1 MLPYWL
7 MFLFP
12 SVGALVGL
20 GQHRKGQRRDQA
32 FLVLLFVVFAVI
44 MGLRDGTGGDFY
56 NYQKTI
62 DMIAIQSVGTSMS
75 GSDPAFTL
83 LAIVSNWLGFYL
95 YGVNFVCAVLL
106 LYGLLRFVRTMPDPW
121 LAIAAAVPYMIIVVG
136 MGYIRQ
142 GVAIGFILLAM
153 IDLDR
158 KSYGWLAFHMLAAL
172 TFHIAAICMLPVLGF
187 GLLRRQP
194 AVLVVLGFLG
204 ALAYWFILRER
215 FAGLYQG
222 YVVDQY
228 DSSGALIRLLMNVVP
243 AVVFLAFRRRFPI
256 AEPAKTTWTVIALVT
271 LGLLGL
277 LAVSPSSTWIDR
289 LGLFF
294 SPIQLVVFG
303 YLTTVFAADPRE
315 QRIAAFLGVLFYGAV
330 LFVWL
335 NYADNA
341 GSWLPYRWIF
351 SPDRLA

>member
-12 SVGALVGL
+12 SLGALVGL
-20 GQHRKGQRRDQA
+20 GQHHRGQRRDQA

-56 NYQKTI
+56 NYQRTI
-62 DMIAIQSVGTSMS
+62 DLIAIQSVGTSMS

-83 LAIVSNWLGFYL
+83 LAIVSNALGFYI
-95 YGVNFVCAVLL
+95 YGVNFVCGVLL

-121 LAIAAAVPYMIIVVG
+121 LAIAVAVPYMIIVVG

-142 GVAIGFILLAM
+142 GVAIGFILLGM
-153 IDLDR
+153 IDLNR
-158 KSYGWLAFHMLAAL
+158 GAYKWLGFHLVAAM
-172 TFHIAAICMLPVLGF
+172 TFHISAICMLPVMGF

-194 AVLVVLGFLG
+194 AALLVLGVLG
-204 ALAYWFILRER
+204 ALAYWFILRDR

-222 YVVDQY
+222 YVVSQY
-228 DSSGALIRLLMNVVP
+228 DSSGALIRLLMNAVP
-243 AVVFLAFRRRFPI
+243 AAVFLVFRRRFPI
-256 AEPAKTTWTVIALVT
+256 AEPAKTTWTVIAVVA

-277 LAVSPSSTWIDR
+277 LAISPSSTWIDR

-303 YLTTVFAADPRE
+303 YLTSVFAADVRE
-315 QRIAAFLGVLFYGAV
+315 QRIAAFMGVLFYGTV

-351 SPDRLA
+351 SSDRLA

>member
-12 SVGALVGL
+12 SVAALVGL
-20 GQHRKGQRRDQA
+20 GQHHKGQRRDQA
-32 FLVLLFVVFAVI
+32 FILLLFVIFAVI
-44 MGLRDGTGGDFY
+44 MGLRDGTGGDFF
-56 NYQKTI
+56 NYQRNV
-62 DMIAIQSVGTSMS
+62 DQIAIQSVGTSMS

-83 LAIVSNWLGFYL
+83 VAIASNAAGFSL
-95 YGVNFVCAVLL
+95 YGVNFVCGVLL

-153 IDLDR
+153 IDLNR
-158 KSYGWLAFHMLAAL
+158 RSFGWLAFHMVAAM
-172 TFHIAAICMLPVLGF
+172 TFHITAICMLPVMAA
-187 GLLRRQP
+187 GLLRRHP
-194 AVLVVLGFLG
+194 AVLLVLGVLG
-204 ALAYWFILRER
+204 AVVYWFILRDR
-215 FAGLYQG
+215 FANLYQG
-222 YVVDQY
+222 YVVSQY
-228 DSSGALIRLLMNVVP
+228 DSAGALIRLLMNAVP
-243 AVVFLAFRRRFPI
+243 AALFLLFRKRFPF
-256 AEPAKTTWTVIALVT
+256 EELAKTTWTVVAVVALI
-271 LGLLGL
+271 LLGL
-277 LAVSPSSTWIDR
+277 VTVSPSSTWIDR

-303 YLTTVFAADPRE
+303 YLTSLFAADVRE
-315 QRIAAFLGVLFYGAV
+315 QRIAAFMGVLFYGTV

-341 GSWLPYRWIF
+341 HAWLPYRWVF
-351 SPDRLA
+351 SSDGVA